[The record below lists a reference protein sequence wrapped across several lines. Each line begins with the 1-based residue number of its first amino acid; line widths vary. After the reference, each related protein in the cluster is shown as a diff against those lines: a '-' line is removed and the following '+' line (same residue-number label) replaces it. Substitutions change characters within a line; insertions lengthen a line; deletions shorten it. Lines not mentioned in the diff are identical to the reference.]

1 MWSVRCFGTGV
12 GERMTDQPVFV
23 LGDELRA
30 LEPAGFETEAEFQE
44 LLARHPRV
52 LDFGAS
58 ADGRPLRLVLVARE
72 MGVPTGAEGGPAYWL
87 DHLFVDA
94 DGVPTLVEVKRAT
107 DTRIR
112 REVVGQML
120 DYAANA
126 ARYWPA
132 ALLRRSFEETCAGDG
147 RPLEEAYGEL
157 LGERS
162 AEEFWTVVG
171 ERLAAGQMRLLFVAD
186 RIPVELRAIVE
197 FLNRQMQQT
206 DVYAVELT
214 QYRGAGDL
222 RVLVPRIHGEVAT
235 AAKSPSGRRTVQRTT
250 RADMDAA
257 IRTRTDPAVRRI
269 ATALLDHATAV
280 GRLEGGTAQYRS
292 VRVSYPVSGRQV
304 PVWNLSLQESPVRDD
319 LSFAFGSVTHHLGR
333 ERAAAF
339 AACLPELP
347 GLAEKLRE
355 LPAKGYNAWPSVSLP
370 LLASRPDALEGIL
383 SAIERLCSARGDGL
397 LG

>member
-1 MWSVRCFGTGV
+1 
-12 GERMTDQPVFV
+12 MTDQPVFV
-23 LGDELRA
+23 LGEELRA
-30 LEPAGFETEAEFQE
+30 LERAGFETEAEFQE

-52 LDFGAS
+52 LDFGTL

-72 MGVPTGAEGGPAYWL
+72 MGIPTGTESGSAYWL

-132 ALLRRSFEETCAGDG
+132 ALLQRSFEDTCVKDG

-162 AEEFWTVVG
+162 ADEFWSTVE

-186 RIPVELRAIVE
+186 RIPLELRAIVE
-197 FLNRQMQQT
+197 FLNRQMRQT

-214 QYRGAGDL
+214 QYRGGGDRDL

-235 AAKSPSGRRTVQRTT
+235 AAKSPSGRRTTQRTT
-250 RADMDAA
+250 RAEMDAA
-257 IRTRTDPAVRRI
+257 IQSRPDPEVRRI
-269 ATALLDHATAV
+269 ATALLDHAAAD
-280 GRLEGGTAQYRS
+280 GRPEGGTAKYRS
-292 VRVSYPVSGRQV
+292 MSVYYPVSGRQV
-304 PVWNLSLQESPVRDD
+304 PVWTLSLQDGPVRDD
-319 LSFAFGSVTHHLGR
+319 LAFAFGSITYHLGR

-339 AACLPELP
+339 AASLPAVP
-347 GLAEKLRE
+347 GLAERLE
-355 LPAKGYNAWPSVSLP
+355 ALPDKAYNAWPSVSLTT
-370 LLASRPDALEGIL
+370 LAAAPGALEDIL
-383 SAIERLCSARGDGL
+383 SAVERLIDGRESSA
-397 LG
+397 

>member
-1 MWSVRCFGTGV
+1 MS
-12 GERMTDQPVFV
+12 DQPVFV
-23 LGDELRA
+23 LGEELQA
-30 LEPAGFETEAEFQE
+30 LELAGFETEQEFQE

-52 LDFGAS
+52 LDFGS
-58 ADGRPLRLVLVARE
+58 LADGRPLRLTLVARE
-72 MGVPTGAEGGPAYWL
+72 MGVATTAEYGSAYWL

-132 ALLRRSFEETCAGDG
+132 ALLRRSFEETCAKDG
-147 RPLEEAYGEL
+147 RSPTEAYEEL

-162 AEEFWTVVG
+162 PDEFWTTVE

-186 RIPVELRAIVE
+186 RIPLELRAIVE
-197 FLNRQMQQT
+197 FLNRQMRQT

-214 QYRGAGDL
+214 QYRGAKDL
-222 RVLVPRIHGEVAT
+222 RVLVPRVHGEVAT
-235 AAKSPSGRRTVQRTT
+235 AAKSPSGRRTTQRTT

-257 IRTRTDPAVRRI
+257 IGSRPDPDVRRI
-269 ATALLDHATAV
+269 ATALLDHAAEW
-280 GRLEGGTAQYRS
+280 GRSEGGTARYRS
-292 VRVSYPVSGRQV
+292 MSAYYPVSGRQV
-304 PVWNLSLQESPVRDD
+304 PVWSLSLQDGLAKDD
-319 LSFAFGSVTHHLGR
+319 LSFAFGSISHHLGH

-339 AACLPELP
+339 AALLPPVPELAERLRALPEK
-347 GLAEKLRE
+347 E
-355 LPAKGYNAWPSVSLP
+355 YNAWPSVSLP
-370 LLASRPDALEGIL
+370 ALASEPGALEGVL
-383 SAIERLCSARGDGL
+383 SAIRQLMGGEESAV
-397 LG
+397 